1 MVVSLRSSKERQMSS
16 LERVIHSLRSYNF
29 TKKKIAANIAVADFL
44 EDVNAI
50 IEKSNAF
57 TAVFDNSK
65 IKTRTKQLIDLL
77 EENGKTQTN

>member
-1 MVVSLRSSKERQMSS
+1 MNGIKRII
-16 LERVIHSLRSYNF
+16 LELRSYSF
-29 TKKKIAANIAVADFL
+29 TKKKIDANIAIADFL

-77 EENGKTQTN
+77 EENGKIQTN